1 MANKKKK
8 STTKAHQ
15 QKQKKQ
21 QRRAARTRKRTMPPA
36 RPSTA
41 PIAPRTGSVL
51 DDLRPLLNF
60 GSTSD
65 TPSMGEMEK
74 LMMAA
79 LGSEDLAEEPEF
91 DAVIIPP
98 IDAINAFSAATA
110 EMGIDP
116 ETFAT
121 GDSPESDAEES
132 DAEEDQRIELF
143 EKATTRLLTD
153 ELRQEM
159 IDGLTALRARW
170 KAEGRLDD
178 VPQAAAVQMF
188 LESEQ
193 PDEVVAAI
201 GLVQALVRRALD
213 IGFTLV
219 DAAPAFEPAEGETPL
234 SFAEL
239 SQQVRETGEGEEFD
253 RLLSENPEMRR
264 FLEKQMDSFW
274 EQGEKAVFSGELDL
288 DLFTEDELEAAFQI
302 TDEVLDAD
310 AALPDSF
317 TDLPREQM
325 ATLIARLTAYVDEHL
340 LLPVRRA
347 QFVATVETASAAPA
361 NAAQWAPFLLMLK
374 DELSD
379 ESDESIPAQRRFLL
393 LTLLGQVLATLQS
406 QTEDEETSA

>member
-8 STTKAHQ
+8 SATKAHQ

-21 QRRAARTRKRTMPPA
+21 QRRTARTRKRTMPGA
-36 RPSTA
+36 RPSVAQTA
-41 PIAPRTGSVL
+41 PRAGSVL

-60 GSTSD
+60 STTSEA
-65 TPSMGEMEK
+65 PSMGEMEK

-79 LGSEDLAEEPEF
+79 LGSEDLADEPEF

-110 EMGIDP
+110 ELGIDP

-121 GDSPESDAEES
+121 NDDPESDE
-132 DAEEDQRIELF
+132 EEDQRIELF

-213 IGFTLV
+213 VGFTLV
-219 DAAPAFEPAEGETPL
+219 DAAPAFEPAEGESPL

-239 SQQVRETGEGEEFD
+239 SQHVKETGEGEEFD
-253 RLLSENPEMRR
+253 RLLSEKPEMRR

-288 DLFTEDELEAAFQI
+288 DLFTEEELEAAFQI
-302 TDEVLDAD
+302 TDEVLDSD
-310 AALPDSF
+310 AARPDSF
-317 TDLPREQM
+317 TDLTREQM

-340 LLPVRRA
+340 LLPPRRA
-347 QFVATVETASAAPA
+347 QFVATVETASADPA

-406 QTEDEETSA
+406 QTEDEETPA

>member
-8 STTKAHQ
+8 SATKAHQ

-21 QRRAARTRKRTMPPA
+21 QRRAARTRKRTMPAA

-121 GDSPESDAEES
+121 NDDAES

-153 ELRQEM
+153 ELRQEI

-239 SQQVRETGEGEEFD
+239 SQHVRETGEGEEFD
-253 RLLSENPEMRR
+253 RLLSEKPEMRR

-347 QFVATVETASAAPA
+347 QFVATVETASADPA
-361 NAAQWAPFLLMLK
+361 NGAQWAPFLLMLK

-379 ESDESIPAQRRFLL
+379 ESAESIPAQRRFLL

>member
-8 STTKAHQ
+8 SATKAHQ

-21 QRRAARTRKRTMPPA
+21 QRRAARTRKRTMPAA
-36 RPSTA
+36 RPSTT

-121 GDSPESDAEES
+121 NDDAEES
-132 DAEEDQRIELF
+132 DAEEEQRIELF

-193 PDEVVAAI
+193 PDEVVAAL

-234 SFAEL
+234 SLAEL

-253 RLLSENPEMRR
+253 RLLSEKPEMRR

-288 DLFTEDELEAAFQI
+288 DLFTENELEAAFQI

-317 TDLPREQM
+317 TDLSREQM
-325 ATLIARLTAYVDEHL
+325 ATLMTRLTAYVDEHL
-340 LLPVRRA
+340 LRPVRRA
-347 QFVATVETASAAPA
+347 QFVATVETASADPA

-379 ESDESIPAQRRFLL
+379 ESAESISAQRRFLL

-406 QTEDEETSA
+406 QTEAEETSA

>member
-8 STTKAHQ
+8 SATKAHQ

-21 QRRAARTRKRTMPPA
+21 QRRTARTRKRTMPGA
-36 RPSTA
+36 RPSVAQTA
-41 PIAPRTGSVL
+41 PRAGSVL

-79 LGSEDLAEEPEF
+79 LGSEDLADEPEF

-110 EMGIDP
+110 EMEIDP

-121 GDSPESDAEES
+121 NDDPESDE
-132 DAEEDQRIELF
+132 EEDQRIELF

-213 IGFTLV
+213 VGFTLV
-219 DAAPAFEPAEGETPL
+219 DAAPAFDPTEGESPL

-239 SQQVRETGEGEEFD
+239 SQHVRETGEGEEFD
-253 RLLSENPEMRR
+253 RLLSEKPEMRR

-288 DLFTEDELEAAFQI
+288 DLFTEEELEAAFQI
-302 TDEVLDAD
+302 TDEVLDSD
-310 AALPDSF
+310 AARPDSF
-317 TDLPREQM
+317 TDLTREQM

-340 LLPVRRA
+340 LLPPRRA
-347 QFVATVETASAAPA
+347 QFVATVETASADPA

-406 QTEDEETSA
+406 QTEDEETPA